1 MPCLP
6 LFPGDPI
13 IPLSPLFPF
22 LPLRPRAPLCP
33 LGPGGPGGPGEFDVH
48 VTPLEG
54 ERCDL
59 NSDKSLLIVSALLLI
74 SVPFLVESI

>member
-13 IPLSPLFPF
+13 MPLSPLFPF
-22 LPLRPRAPLCP
+22 LPLRPLAPLCP
-33 LGPGGPGGPGEFDVH
+33 LGPGGPGGPGGPDEH

-54 ERCDL
+54 QRCDL
-59 NSDKSLLIVSALLLI
+59 NSAKSLFIVFGLFLI